1 MKKYTHA
8 WLAMMAMKRI
18 EKTTIPERQRDDAK
32 ALIKWFKD
40 YRDFVISGAWYPD
53 IVIKDMSTSHILKYQ
68 KLKSMDEEDACNRF
82 RTLPDTLEM
91 YKLGLESDMYGQPYR
106 ITMGNL
112 CDRCESFT
120 ESLIDSF
127 KILYSESK
135 GSPIVPSANH
145 IAMRFFILSHYI
157 ADCHMPLHCDA
168 RSFGPKGDDKKKNVH
183 TFIEEQ
189 WENEIS
195 KSYLI
200 DEQNNRFMYDTE
212 GYPAAQEGG
221 LTDLVRDIEQEL
233 KTREFIWKWGKK
245 KDVDNTWDYM
255 SGISGYSFL
264 MAYRLIPDD
273 VYTPEQIT
281 PEVYQTMP
289 AYTEHFQ
296 EYSKVILMDAIES
309 IAKVWLHAWVRYRGW
324 WRDHELTELKAQSD
338 AALASYDKAQKTI
351 AEAPDEIAT
360 LEKRIEK
367 QKIVVQTKTEE
378 LQKAEAK
385 GKDTTKKADE
395 LATSTKFLTD
405 MEDRLKG
412 KKEALDYA
420 QKVLESLLHA
430 RAAAADLYEEKLKDY
445 KKYDDP
451 DNGI

>member
-40 YRDFVISGAWYPD
+40 YRDFVISGSWYPD
-53 IVIKDMSTSHILKYQ
+53 SVIKDMGTSHILKYE
-68 KLKSMDEEDACNRF
+68 KLKSMDEDFACNRF
-82 RTLPDTLEM
+82 RTMPETLKM
-91 YKLGLESDMYGQPYR
+91 YQLGLKSDMYGQPYR
-106 ITMGNL
+106 ISMGNL

-168 RSFGPKGDDKKKNVH
+168 RSFGPKEEKKKNVH
-183 TFIEEQ
+183 TFIEEE
-189 WENEIS
+189 WEKQIS
-195 KSYLI
+195 ESYRI
-200 DEQNNRFMYDTE
+200 DEDNNRFLYDTE
-212 GYPAAQEGG
+212 GYPAVSETG
-221 LTDLVRDIEQEL
+221 LTDMVRDIEQEL

-255 SGISGYSFL
+255 SGISGYSYL

-273 VYTPEQIT
+273 QYTPEQIT

-289 AYTEHFQ
+289 AYTEHFE
-296 EYSKVILMDAIES
+296 EYSKIILMDAIES

-324 WRDHELTELKAQSD
+324 WRDHELSELKAKAD
-338 AALASYDKAQKTI
+338 ATLDSYENAQKVI
-351 AEAPDEIAT
+351 AENPVEIEK
-360 LEKRIEK
+360 LEARIEK
-367 QKIVVQTKTEE
+367 QKITVQNKTEE
-378 LQKAEAK
+378 LKKAEAK
-385 GKDTTKKADE
+385 GKDTTKKAEE
-395 LATSTKFLTD
+395 LAVSTNFLAE
-405 MEDRLKG
+405 MEDRLTG
-412 KKEALDYA
+412 KKEALEYA

-430 RAAAADLYEEKLKDY
+430 KETAADIYRETNDKY
-445 KKYDDP
+445 SRYDDP
-451 DNGI
+451 NNGI